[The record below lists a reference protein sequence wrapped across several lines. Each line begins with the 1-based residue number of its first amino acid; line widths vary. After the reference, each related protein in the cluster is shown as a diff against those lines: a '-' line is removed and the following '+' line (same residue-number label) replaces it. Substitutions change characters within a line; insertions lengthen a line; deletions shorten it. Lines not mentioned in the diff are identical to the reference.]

1 MVTRIKT
8 TEVTAKAVAVPTGR
22 RKSVS
27 FSSTPATL
35 ILKPPFQL
43 GERSEH
49 DAPYHRQCVGTASVE
64 RVLRGMVV
72 AAQEGSKVDD
82 VHGRYAGRGKR
93 QVIVLDRECSSV
105 WKSIPVTEPFRAR
118 EDQLPEPR
126 RRVGLRPELRIA
138 SADHIE
144 QHHGPKV
151 GQFSKATECFNETS
165 TPVKAVGRGPVLDGL
180 FAVEEN
186 KPIGQPM
193 RLFGQ
198 NSREFN
204 ELGCTRSTVVRAHK
218 HDPFQPRRVVVA
230 GDNHHIRPSA
240 RQGAHDVRHG
250 NGTIRRARNER
261 LTLYLSARGRELRA
275 NVLPGP
281 LNSGRPWQAGA
292 ERDEPFHIFEGSPS
306 VKTLRR
312 LSEVSPHATAC

>member
-93 QVIVLDRECSSV
+93 QVIVLDRKSTSA
-105 WKSIPVTEPFRAR
+105 WKSIPITQPFRAR

-138 SADHIE
+138 SAHHIE

-186 KPIGQPM
+186 KPVRKRVATSGQQPHK
-193 RLFGQ
+193 LQKFG
-198 NSREFN
+198 
-204 ELGCTRSTVVRAHK
+204 RA
-218 HDPFQPRRVVVA
+218 
-230 GDNHHIRPSA
+230 
-240 RQGAHDVRHG
+240 
-250 NGTIRRARNER
+250 
-261 LTLYLSARGRELRA
+261 
-275 NVLPGP
+275 
-281 LNSGRPWQAGA
+281 
-292 ERDEPFHIFEGSPS
+292 
-306 VKTLRR
+306 
-312 LSEVSPHATAC
+312 